1 MKKTPLKRGTKMMK
15 RSGFKRKTTPI
26 IQKRSKSILGGN
38 KAKSKSMAWYK
49 KELDRVF
56 SLYVRKVYPKV
67 CYTCGKA
74 AERLQC
80 GHYISRQYLA
90 TRWSMENCRPQC
102 WGCNGYGKGQP
113 LIFEEN
119 LKKEYG
125 NDHVET
131 MKASRHQIIKLDI
144 PWYIGQIEHYKSLL

>member
-1 MKKTPLKRGTKMMK
+1 MRRTPFQNKPRKPLKRTAFK
-15 RSGFKRKTTPI
+15 RSPFKHKNALKATTAPKKHT
-26 IQKRSKSILGGN
+26 Q
-38 KAKSKSMAWYK
+38 AWYK
-49 KELDRVF
+49 GELDRVF
-56 SLYVRKVYPKV
+56 SIYIRKIYPKV
-67 CYTCGKA
+67 CYTCNKP

-90 TRWSMENCRPQC
+90 TRWSIENCRPQC
-102 WGCNGYGKGQP
+102 WGCKGYGKGQP

-125 NDHVET
+125 NDLVEQ

-144 PWYIGQIEHYKSLL
+144 PWYMEQIEKYKKLI